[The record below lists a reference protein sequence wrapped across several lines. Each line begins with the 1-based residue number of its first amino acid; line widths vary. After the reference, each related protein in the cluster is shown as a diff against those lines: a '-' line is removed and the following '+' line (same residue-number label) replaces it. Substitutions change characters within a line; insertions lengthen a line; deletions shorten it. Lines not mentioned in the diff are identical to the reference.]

1 MQSLLSVAFA
11 LLVVSHAAETMM
23 VPDLDAGDGDLGDRM
38 GMLVSELEIGES
50 KPVDHSEAAFDMME
64 KKEEEH
70 QAAVAAG
77 RASGPYT
84 GDIDD
89 GPSSATGGAKPRGT
103 GATGTVGSTGATGAT
118 GATGKEGSDDTT
130 TKPLDTPLTVTF
142 KGKKGKQLVCYNC
155 RENPKGMPEHYHER
169 VSMRKARDVVK
180 SVLSDFPDKIRDFHL
195 SSDARCVSSDPY
207 YPEYYDPIG
216 LDNPTEERQTV
227 RDFADA
233 TKGFKNMS
241 SINTGGK
248 ALDNYLITSGDKGI
262 DMQAEELKIVRS
274 KKDHVAVDMV
284 KQIAHKVQAMAMSK
298 SFEET
303 DKGIGN
309 IKNELKAADA
319 KQESQ
324 R

>member
-1 MQSLLSVAFA
+1 
-11 LLVVSHAAETMM
+11 
-23 VPDLDAGDGDLGDRM
+23 
-38 GMLVSELEIGES
+38 
-50 KPVDHSEAAFDMME
+50 
-64 KKEEEH
+64 
-70 QAAVAAG
+70 
-77 RASGPYT
+77 
-84 GDIDD
+84 
-89 GPSSATGGAKPRGT
+89 
-103 GATGTVGSTGATGAT
+103 
-118 GATGKEGSDDTT
+118 
-130 TKPLDTPLTVTF
+130 
-142 KGKKGKQLVCYNC
+142 
-155 RENPKGMPEHYHER
+155 
-169 VSMRKARDVVK
+169 
-180 SVLSDFPDKIRDFHL
+180 
-195 SSDARCVSSDPY
+195 
-207 YPEYYDPIG
+207 
-216 LDNPTEERQTV
+216 
-227 RDFADA
+227 
-233 TKGFKNMS
+233 MS